1 MKILVK
7 LLATFLVFP
16 IATLIAA
23 SLGQFFFWDGERMT
37 PSLELAGLWAAAVW
51 LGWAISKGF
60 KEYLLDDNA

>member
-16 IATLIAA
+16 IVTIIAA
-23 SLGQFFFWDGERMT
+23 SLGQFFFWKGAQMT

-51 LGWAISKGF
+51 LGWATSKGF
-60 KEYLLDDNA
+60 KDYLLDDNA